1 MLTDTL
7 GHRHAASEESLLI
20 IAENLLHREVV
31 SGRSKAADA
40 GRHHYYVL
48 LASVDSFESP
58 AQVGERVVIS
68 HWDQHGEAVEGETPD
83 HAKSVGFA
91 KDIDVSAAGQ
101 DGQKLESNHHVDDA
115 GTGAVFAMWKA
126 KPVGEH
132 SVFGNAVQNAVRSD
146 DGRVDR
152 AR

>member
-68 HWDQHGEAVEGETPD
+68 HWDQHVAAANVEGGPL
-83 HAKSVGFA
+83 HRVAL
-91 KDIDVSAAGQ
+91 Q
-101 DGQKLESNHHVDDA
+101 QLEL
-115 GTGAVFAMWKA
+115 VFHRLLRQR
-126 KPVGEH
+126 G
-132 SVFGNAVQNAVRSD
+132 
-146 DGRVDR
+146 
-152 AR
+152 